1 MGNPDFSALRDSHR
15 RDLPN
20 KDEFDLG
27 AKLRKQTWSS
37 EPANQRPGILAVN
50 EYGLLI
56 ILSCH
61 KHTQKY
67 KN

>member
-37 EPANQRPGILAVN
+37 EPANQRPCYFGS
-50 EYGLLI
+50 E
-56 ILSCH
+56 
-61 KHTQKY
+61 
-67 KN
+67 